1 MRQIVND
8 LFQARIRLP
17 NDLVELCGLH
27 SGVLQL
33 LEGASGF
40 DTLVLSGVADHDDPV
55 VRFKTVEELTSL
67 PRADEARLVHHI
79 EVRRPSVV
87 RGSLGQVTLKRGRR
101 NSRLL

>member
-33 LEGASGF
+33 LEGAPGF
-40 DTLVLSGVADHDDPV
+40 DTLVLSGVADHDYPV
-55 VRFKTVEELTSL
+55 VRPQAIEKLAGLT
-67 PRADEARLVHHI
+67 RADETRFVDH
-79 EVRRPSVV
+79 V
-87 RGSLGQVTLKRGRR
+87 QVPLA
-101 NSRLL
+101 S